1 MLGWK
6 HYYLFKTEE
15 DGIDAKPG
23 TEEAI
28 EHVIDDQMVD
38 NMECGEA
45 NDENAV
51 GGEVPTEDDDADCVE
66 EPTDVDD
73 AVGGGVAT
81 DDEDAVGGGV
91 ATYDDDAV
99 VGGVATDDDDVVG
112 GGVTSLNHD
121 ESEIAAANQRN
132 YQAQSRNEILSFHT
146 KRLNFRPL
154 VSGQFRVMGGSKGI
168 DEVPF
173 SEFIHLPQF
182 D

>member
-1 MLGWK
+1 M
-6 HYYLFKTEE
+6 
-15 DGIDAKPG
+15 
-23 TEEAI
+23 
-28 EHVIDDQMVD
+28 IDDQMVD

-45 NDENAV
+45 NDEDAV
-51 GGEVPTEDDDADCVE
+51 GGEVPTDDDGADCVE

-73 AVGGGVAT
+73 AVVGGSAT
-81 DDEDAVGGGV
+81 DDDDAVGGGV
-91 ATYDDDAV
+91 ATDDDDA
-99 VGGVATDDDDVVG
+99 VG